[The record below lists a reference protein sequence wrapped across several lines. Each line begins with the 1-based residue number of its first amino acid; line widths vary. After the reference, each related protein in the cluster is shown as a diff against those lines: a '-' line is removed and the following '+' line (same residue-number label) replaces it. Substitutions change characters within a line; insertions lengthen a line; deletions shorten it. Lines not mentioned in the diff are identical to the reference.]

1 MQNTNKIHIQH
12 LAEICAQKGMEQ
24 VVLSPGSRCAPLV
37 IAFNRHASIKCYTI
51 VDERSAAF
59 FALGLAQQSGKPV
72 GLVCTSGSAVLNYAP
87 AVAEAFYQKVP
98 LVLMT
103 ADRPNEWIDQG
114 ENQSIQQFEVFKN
127 YIKKSYQLPVTF
139 SEDKDVWFSNRIV
152 SEAINT
158 AKFPDLGPVH
168 INIPLREPL
177 YDLTDESIEK
187 PKIVDLVKADFSL
200 VKEEMEALEN
210 NWNQAKKKLIIVGGQ
225 KQKNTAIEKALQL
238 YANNP
243 DVVILKESISNIE
256 TENAFAQIDPLIE
269 LIQKNKLAGFVP
281 DVILTFGNGVVSKKL
296 KFWLRHENVM
306 AHWHISSSYEHWDNF
321 QALTKVLKTNV
332 AAFLTSIH
340 SGENKDSNYFEL
352 WNSLNNKISNFTEKY
367 IQESDFAD
375 FKVFQVLSKNFP
387 KNANI
392 QFGNSTP
399 VRYANLVELNAK
411 LLINANRGVSGIDGQ
426 VSTALGASNI
436 NNKLTVCIT
445 GDLAMMYD
453 SNAFWNN
460 YLHPNFKV
468 ILINNNGGNIFR
480 IIPGPNKLDELETY
494 FETKNT
500 YEAKHLANLHGLK
513 YFQVK
518 QEADLEATLDAFY
531 AENEQAALLEINTNG
546 TLSADILKNYFVEL
560 VKAVK

>member
-518 QEADLEATLDAFY
+518 KEADLEATLDAFY

>member
-1 MQNTNKIHIQH
+1 VQNTNKIHIQH

-518 QEADLEATLDAFY
+518 KEADLEATLDAFY